1 MERKRALIVEDQ
13 PLNAKL
19 LVLLAERTGLDAES
33 AGDGREALEAIWAR
47 RPDVILLDLLMPIMN
62 GEELLR
68 IMQADPDLR
77 TIPVIIISTVEDVG
91 EGPARDLP
99 RLRKP
104 FEPAEVM
111 RMIRMAVASD
121 AS

>member
-1 MERKRALIVEDQ
+1 MNRKRALIVEDQ

-19 LVLLAERTGLDAES
+19 LVLLAERAGLEAES

-77 TIPVIIISTVEDVG
+77 TIPVIIISTVEDVDD
-91 EGPARDLP
+91 GPARGLP

-111 RMIRMAVASD
+111 RLIQEAVAD
-121 AS
+121 